1 MNSFNLSMVEL
12 ALSVS
17 VAVLAISLVWLA
29 RRYLILA
36 SQVQHQFQAMSKE
49 VKAVQAT
56 SLGMGKK
63 LRQMKPGSVKA
74 DKSEDLYLGKAEQQM
89 MAALKRTA
97 MTH

>member
-1 MNSFNLSMVEL
+1 MFLLQLSIIEL
-12 ALSVS
+12 SLSVS
-17 VAVLAISLVWLA
+17 VAVLAIALVWLA
-29 RRYLILA
+29 RRYILLVA
-36 SQVQHQFQAMSKE
+36 KVERQLSSISKE

-63 LRQMKPGSVKA
+63 LRQMKPSKTTTEV
-74 DKSEDLYLGKAEQQM
+74 EELYLGKAEQQM